1 MKPTLRSRRSAF
13 TLIELLVVIAIIGI
27 MIGLLLPAVQK
38 VKQAAMRVRCQNN
51 LKQIGLALHMYRG
64 DNSDYYPPAYSCGG
78 SPYSSDAFNV
88 GFPSP
93 PADASGAL
101 PSLNKL
107 IAAYCENNQQ
117 TFNCPMDVPTAG
129 NNNGGNPYYPQY
141 GSSYYYLFIKLSLD
155 GKPIT
160 EVQIEGSQKK
170 GSSQIQIVNDVDLFH
185 GSKGV
190 ASAQNFLYCDGHVES
205 Q

>member
-1 MKPTLRSRRSAF
+1 MKPTLRSHRSAF

-38 VKQAAMRVRCQNN
+38 VRQAAMRTRCQNN

-64 DNSDYYPPAYSCGG
+64 DFSDYYPPAYSYGG
-78 SPYSSDAFNV
+78 NPYPDDGFNS

-93 PADASGAL
+93 PATAGAL

-107 IAAYCENNQQ
+107 IGPYCENNQA
-117 TFNCPMDVPTAG
+117 TFNCPMDVPTVG
-129 NNNGGNPYYPQY
+129 NNNGGKAYFPQY
-141 GSSYYYLFIKLSLD
+141 GTSYYYLFIKLTLD
-155 GKPIT
+155 GKAIT
-160 EVQIEGSQKK
+160 EAQIEGGKK
-170 GSSQIQIVNDVDLFH
+170 GSSQVQIVYDVDLFH